1 MIFHSYASLPEGT
14 NHMLTSR
21 VIPIQKNSLTN
32 GTNDVGSK
40 TNIQEVSDVKSI
52 GLLTV
57 PILIQ
62 NITHSICSIYICI
75 IWWTQKGLSE
85 RDYASGWSSFSRLI
99 ILFVFVSPADKT
111 QVEVSMKRERF
122 PSSFSSKSGYSLW
135 NLHVRYVRFLKHPL
149 IAYLVHTMLPMVGW
163 CLIGPFHQPCHAH
176 LNSMSIVTV

>member
-57 PILIQ
+57 PVLIQ
-62 NITHSICSIYICI
+62 NITHNICSIYIYI
-75 IWWTQKGLSE
+75 ESSE
-85 RDYASGWSSFSRLI
+85 
-99 ILFVFVSPADKT
+99 VV
-111 QVEVSMKRERF
+111 
-122 PSSFSSKSGYSLW
+122 
-135 NLHVRYVRFLKHPL
+135 
-149 IAYLVHTMLPMVGW
+149 
-163 CLIGPFHQPCHAH
+163 
-176 LNSMSIVTV
+176 